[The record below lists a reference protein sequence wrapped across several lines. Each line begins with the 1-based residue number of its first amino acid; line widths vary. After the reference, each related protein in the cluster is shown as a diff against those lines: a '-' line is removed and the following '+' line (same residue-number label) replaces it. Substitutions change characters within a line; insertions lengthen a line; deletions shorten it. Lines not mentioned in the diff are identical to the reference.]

1 MKFKCTTNSLLLAAK
16 NGSQFNSFENGN
28 RTTDGTNLC
37 YNFVIKEFYSDCVY
51 IKYTSDKI
59 KFFLSNNTN
68 LVTELISG
76 SRHTKTKTH
85 FVNIFVC
92 ASVFCY

>member
-28 RTTDGTNLC
+28 RTTDGNNLC

-51 IKYTSDKI
+51 IKYTSDKK
-59 KFFLSNNTN
+59 KFFWVITQTWLLN
-68 LVTELISG
+68 LFQVADTLKPKHIL
-76 SRHTKTKTH
+76 
-85 FVNIFVC
+85 
-92 ASVFCY
+92 